1 MHKCLGKYG
10 YAINKNTLGPEQE
23 KKIKA
28 ALTVTTEV
36 LPAYKDFQKPKI
48 YKIYY
53 HNKSQYFLPRFYGLE
68 EFGPPEFNGLNDGI
82 PIKVICPQKPLPHQG
97 VALEK
102 LFSIFDGKKE
112 LGGGGVLQLPCGYG
126 KTYCAIKTLCH
137 LGLTGLI
144 IVPTECLMDQWVEAI
159 GKMTD
164 GKARVGIIQ
173 QDRVETKDRD
183 FVIAMLHSVCLKDYP
198 DGTFDGFGI
207 TVFDECH
214 HISSETF
221 CKAMMKIRTRFTLGL
236 SATPV
241 RRDGLSKVFHAFLGP
256 LFHSEKRAG
265 SNTVT
270 VKKIRLESTSDSYAL
285 VRMANGTKC
294 TSAMTTN
301 ISKFAARNDLI
312 ILLIRES
319 MAQGRK
325 ILLLSSRKE
334 HLHDIKK
341 RLDESAIRTVEGVP
355 LTSGFYYGKSGMN
368 RTEHK
373 RILAES
379 AKCDVVLGIDVIAK
393 EGLDIPDLNTL
404 IFATPAG
411 MEIEQPVGRI
421 LRKYHKH
428 LNPIVFDLVDNT
440 GNYVKHSSERDK
452 WYTEEGYIINE
463 LKVELDIGNY
473 TDKIRNFIHNKQKPQ
488 PVKKKIIATEIEF
501 SECVLDKED
510 DIPDNLASKPV
521 TPKPVKPV
529 TPKPEPKPVKP
540 VKCHLD
546 NYCPPPEILP
556 PSIEDE
562 LKKCLI

>member
-10 YAINKNTLGPEQE
+10 YAINKNTLSPEQE

-28 ALTVTTEV
+28 DLTVTTEV

-68 EFGPPEFNGLNDGI
+68 EYGQPEFNGLNDGV
-82 PIKVICPQKPLPHQG
+82 PINVVCPQEPLPHQG
-97 VALEK
+97 VALKK
-102 LFSIFDGKKE
+102 LFRIFDGKKE
-112 LGGGGVLQLPCGYG
+112 LGDGGVLQLPCGYG

-137 LGLTGLI
+137 LGLMGLI

-159 GKMTD
+159 GKMTA

-198 DGTFDGFGI
+198 AGTFDGFGI

-265 SNTVT
+265 TNTVT
-270 VKKIRLESTSDSYAL
+270 VKKIRLESTSDSYAI

-301 ISKFAARNDLI
+301 ISKFTARNDLI
-312 ILLIRES
+312 ILLIKS
-319 MAQGRK
+319 AIAQGRK

-341 RLDESAIRTVEGVP
+341 RLDDGSMRTVEGLPV
-355 LTSGFYYGKSGMN
+355 TSGFYYGKSGMN
-368 RTEHK
+368 RVEHK

-421 LRKYHKH
+421 LRKYHKN

-440 GNYVKHSSERDK
+440 GNYTKHSSERDK

-463 LKVELDIGNY
+463 LKVELDVENY
-473 TDKIRNFIHNKQKPQ
+473 AEKIRDFIHNKQKAITL
-488 PVKKKIIATEIEF
+488 KKKEKAQEDTIEF
-501 SECVLDKED
+501 KQCVLDTED
-510 DIPDNLASKPV
+510 DIPEIQAKA
-521 TPKPVKPV
+521 VKPAKAA
-529 TPKPEPKPVKP
+529 KPLKQ
-540 VKCHLD
+540 KCHLD
-546 NYCPPPEILP
+546 NYCPPPVEMVP
-556 PSIEDE
+556 KIEDE